1 MRISDLQTKR
11 IISISSGKNI
21 GNIIDAEIDE
31 NGKVSSFIVE
41 QNKNLF
47 SLNRESDKKIFWD
60 NISKIGEDVILVQ
73 KD

>member
-11 IISISSGKNI
+11 IISITNGKNI

-31 NGKVSSFIVE
+31 SGKVSFFIIE

-47 SLNRESDKKIFWD
+47 SFNREGDKKIFWD